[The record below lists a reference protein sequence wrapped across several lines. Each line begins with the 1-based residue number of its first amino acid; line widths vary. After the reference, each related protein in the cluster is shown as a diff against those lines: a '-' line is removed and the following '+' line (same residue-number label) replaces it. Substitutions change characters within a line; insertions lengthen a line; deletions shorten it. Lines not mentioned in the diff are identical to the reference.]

1 MKRYISQL
9 PKDKKFL
16 LGFSGGVDS
25 SALFF
30 LLLESEV
37 EFDLC
42 IVDYALRE
50 QSVLEVAY
58 AKQLAEQYQKKIH
71 LLKAPKLSGNFE
83 SQARKIRYEFFGDLI
98 RKYAYEGVILAHQ
111 LNDRLEWF
119 LMQFLKGAGLNTL
132 LGFNQIEKIN
142 DFWVFRPLLEVSKQ
156 ELYAFCQ
163 KNSIMYFED
172 SSNQDEAFL
181 RNKIRK
187 LTLSLGNHSRGILQ
201 SFEFLQTQREHL
213 FPPIDVLVLGD
224 VRAFSKREK
233 EQNLHVLDL
242 EAKKMGYVFSKK
254 QKEEIL
260 RCDFSCEIASLIIE
274 SDQGRIFIAPK
285 IAFKPEMIFDSWY
298 RDFARKNHIPKRL
311 RKIIFFSLIQE
322 RIHLEQV
329 CDFFVSKGGN

>member
-1 MKRYISQL
+1 MKRYISKL
-9 PKDKKFL
+9 PKNKKFL

-30 LLLESEV
+30 LLLESKV

-50 QSVLEVAY
+50 QSVLEVGY

-71 LLKAPKLSGNFE
+71 ILKSPKLSGNFE
-83 SQARKIRYEFFGDLI
+83 SQARKIRYEFFGSLI
-98 RKYAYEGVILAHQ
+98 RENRYEGLILAHQ

-132 LGFNQIEKIN
+132 LGFNKVEKFH

-163 KNSIMYFED
+163 ERSIVYFED
-172 SSNQDEAFL
+172 SSNQDERFL

-187 LTLSLGNHSRGILQ
+187 LTSFLDSYSKGVLQ
-201 SFEFLQTQREHL
+201 SFEFLQSQKDCL
-213 FPPIDVLVLGD
+213 FPEIDVLTLD
-224 VRAFSKREK
+224 CVRAFFKKSES
-233 EQNLHVLDL
+233 QNLHFLDL
-242 EAKKMGYVFSKK
+242 EAKKMGYVFSRK

-260 RCDFSCEIASLIIE
+260 RCHFSCEIADLIIE
-274 SDQGRIFIAPK
+274 SDERRIFIAPK
-285 IAFKPEMIFDSWY
+285 IEIVMSSQY
-298 RDFARKNHIPKRL
+298 RDFARKNKIPRRL
-311 RKIIFFSLIQE
+311 RKVIFFSLSQSKIC
-322 RIHLEQV
+322 LEQV
-329 CDFFVSKGGN
+329 RDFFH